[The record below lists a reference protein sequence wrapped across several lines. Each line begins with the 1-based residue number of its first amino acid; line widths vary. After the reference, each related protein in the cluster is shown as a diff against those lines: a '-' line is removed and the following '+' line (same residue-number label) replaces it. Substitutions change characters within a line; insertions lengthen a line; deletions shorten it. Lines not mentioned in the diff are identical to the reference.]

1 MKDFCVRFERLED
14 LKKLQKWCREMKLE
28 NVEEFGF
35 VALHCYYGV
44 CNGIVGFDSSP
55 FTTVYSSFDEFLY
68 SKNLEEVLE

>member
-1 MKDFCVRFERLED
+1 MKDFCVRCERIED

-35 VALHCYYGV
+35 NATDCYYGV
-44 CNGIVGFDSSP
+44 HNGIIGFDGSP
-55 FTTVYSSFDEFLY
+55 STTVYSSFDEFLY

>member
-1 MKDFCVRFERLED
+1 MKDFCVRFERIED
-14 LKKLQKWCREMKLE
+14 LKKLQKWCREMKLK

-35 VALHCYYGV
+35 VAINYYYGV
-44 CNGIVGFDSSP
+44 RNGIVGFDGSP